1 MTQKEPNMS
10 LIGTPAPNF
19 NLFDTGRNEIALD
32 GLRGK
37 KVVLAFFPAAFTGV
51 CEKELCTFEAG
62 LSGFEA
68 LNASVLGISV
78 DAPFSNAAFA
88 AKTGASFP
96 ILSDY
101 SRSTVEAYGVA
112 LPDFAGMPGYTASQR
127 AVFVVNESGNVTYE
141 WIAPNPGVEPDY
153 DEVEA
158 ALA

>member
-1 MTQKEPNMS
+1 MS
-10 LIGTPAPNF
+10 LIGNAAPNF
-19 NLFDTGRNEIALD
+19 NLFDTARDQVSLE

-51 CEKELCTFEAG
+51 CEKELCTFESG

-68 LNASVLGISV
+68 LNAVVLGISV

-96 ILSDY
+96 LLSDY
-101 SRSTVEAYGVA
+101 DRSTVEAYGVA
-112 LPDFAGMPGYTASQR
+112 LHDFAGMPGYTASQR
-127 AVFVVNESGNVTYE
+127 AVFIVSEDGTVSYE
-141 WIAPNPGVEPDY
+141 WIAPNPGVEPNY
-153 DEVEA
+153 DEVRA

>member
-1 MTQKEPNMS
+1 MS
-10 LIGTPAPNF
+10 LIGNAAPNF
-19 NLFDTGRNEIALD
+19 NLFDTARDQVSLE

-51 CEKELCTFEAG
+51 CEKELCTFESG

-68 LNASVLGISV
+68 LNAVVLGISV

-96 ILSDY
+96 LLSDY
-101 SRSTVEAYGVA
+101 DRSTVEAYGVA
-112 LPDFAGMPGYTASQR
+112 LNDFAGMPGYTASQR
-127 AVFVVNESGNVTYE
+127 AVFVVSEDGTVSYE
-141 WIAPNPGVEPDY
+141 WIAPNPGVEPNY
-153 DEVEA
+153 DEVRA